1 MEHLGDSLPR
11 REIFKSM
18 KIISELRLRARHILW
33 PILWTILIL
42 YITYHALQ
50 GERGLIAFWQLH
62 WQVSNAKQIQQA
74 LKATKQRLQNRVDL
88 LSPKSLDSD
97 MLEERVRI
105 MLGYSR
111 PNETIIITKQ

>member
-1 MEHLGDSLPR
+1 
-11 REIFKSM
+11 M
-18 KIISELRLRARHILW
+18 KLISELRLRARHIFG
-33 PILWTILIL
+33 PILWATLIL

-62 WQVSNAKQIQQA
+62 WQVSSAKQIQQA

-88 LSPKSLDSD
+88 LSPNSLASD

-111 PNETIIITKQ
+111 PNETIIVIKQ